1 MLNIAVDLV
10 AILVQLSA
18 VAFYPVFITIWDED
32 DVWDDEVHTLVKYF
46 VDNKNLYR
54 NSFA

>member
-1 MLNIAVDLV
+1 MLNIGVDLV

-32 DVWDDEVHTLVKYF
+32 DVWDDEVHTLVKRV
-46 VDNKNLYR
+46 VDNKTLYR
-54 NSFA
+54 N